1 MHGYHQNN
9 QIVNPQSGTG
19 LWKLRI
25 ELRKCN
31 KHDCIPKLLLGITIF
46 RIFLQRYKQN
56 KHLQLSQVCHF
67 ITISDKLTNLV
78 EVEDE
83 IQLTI
88 LACSQHSTKHLN
100 KMQIKLSYAR
110 KSTWSLE
117 MVMGQSIRNYK
128 DPSWSAQFGFKEGL
142 KR

>member
-1 MHGYHQNN
+1 ML
-9 QIVNPQSGTG
+9 GTS
-19 LWKLRI
+19 
-25 ELRKCN
+25 
-31 KHDCIPKLLLGITIF
+31 IF
-46 RIFLQRYKQN
+46 NF
-56 KHLQLSQVCHF
+56 HF

-83 IQLTI
+83 IQLTV

-128 DPSWSAQFGFKEGL
+128 DPSGSAQFGSKKGL

>member
-1 MHGYHQNN
+1 ML
-9 QIVNPQSGTG
+9 GTS
-19 LWKLRI
+19 
-25 ELRKCN
+25 
-31 KHDCIPKLLLGITIF
+31 IF
-46 RIFLQRYKQN
+46 NF
-56 KHLQLSQVCHF
+56 HF
-67 ITISDKLTNLV
+67 ITISAKLTNLV

-83 IQLTI
+83 IQLTV

-117 MVMGQSIRNYK
+117 MVMGGQSIRNYK
-128 DPSWSAQFGFKEGL
+128 DPSGSTQFGFKEGL